1 MALWLAIISLV
12 ITAALFPLFS
22 AVATF
27 ATTFLVLR
35 LLAAVAGVA
44 ALALSLRT
52 RSSGRSSRHG
62 TWALLLAGVGLFLN
76 VMLIL
81 AIVIGV
87 SLSRPSL
94 TEVELR
100 AKGGPTISAT
110 FDDDVKTNVV
120 EWQWDG
126 WAQFNTARSEAEI
139 TVTAPD
145 GDQEYPVSCTILW
158 DGEVVVQESS
168 DSGVVTCRYEE

>member
-1 MALWLAIISLV
+1 MGRVALWLAIISLV

-44 ALALSLRT
+44 ALALSLRA

-100 AKGGPTISAT
+100 AKGGA
-110 FDDDVKTNVV
+110 DDLRDLRRRC
-120 EWQWDG
+120 EDQRGRMAMG
-126 WAQFNTARSEAEI
+126 WLGA
-139 TVTAPD
+139 
-145 GDQEYPVSCTILW
+145 
-158 DGEVVVQESS
+158 VQHGALGGR
-168 DSGVVTCRYEE
+168 DHRHCA